1 MGSYPNPSPKKSR
14 EYDSTEFYVQCAIK
28 FVHDHENFRWKS
40 LKGNGRGGIEEGKE
54 RGPPG
59 YFVLGLPSSQSRHW
73 LVFTVHKYRAHQKS
87 NPLGKLLHLWNCS
100 RFFHHIYS
108 VYR

>member
-1 MGSYPNPSPKKSR
+1 VGSYPNPSPKKSR

-40 LKGNGRGGIEEGKE
+40 LKGNRRGGIREGKE

-59 YFVLGLPSSQSRHW
+59 YFVQGPRVPSYATGQQIIGQNDGSS
-73 LVFTVHKYRAHQKS
+73 LTT
-87 NPLGKLLHLWNCS
+87 
-100 RFFHHIYS
+100 
-108 VYR
+108 